1 MVNVNLEN
9 LEIVNALYYDEYYMR
24 IIDFVTSIIAIFKNF
39 QTLYIMVSY

>member
-1 MVNVNLEN
+1 MVKVN
-9 LEIVNALYYDEYYMR
+9 LEIVNVLYYDEYMR